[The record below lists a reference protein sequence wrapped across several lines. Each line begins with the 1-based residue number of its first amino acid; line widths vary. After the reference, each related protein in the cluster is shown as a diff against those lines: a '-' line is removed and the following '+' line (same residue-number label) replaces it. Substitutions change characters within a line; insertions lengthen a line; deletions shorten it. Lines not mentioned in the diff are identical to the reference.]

1 MMMIAM
7 TRNPAADPPAMA
19 GTELVEDVAAA
30 SLSPFSPSLPVP
42 VAFVVFVLLMM
53 MLLSVVAVMLLVVV
67 IEVVMVEVVV
77 SAVVERF

>member
-53 MLLSVVAVMLLVVV
+53 LLSVVAVMLLVVV
-67 IEVVMVEVVV
+67 IEVVV